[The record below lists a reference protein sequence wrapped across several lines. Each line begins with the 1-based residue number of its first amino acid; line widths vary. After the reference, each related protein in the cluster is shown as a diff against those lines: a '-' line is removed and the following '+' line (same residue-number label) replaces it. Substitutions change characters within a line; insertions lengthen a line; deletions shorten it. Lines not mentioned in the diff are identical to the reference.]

1 MAGKVDDGDIVTVAP
16 LGDHALER
24 GEIVL
29 CKVRGREFL
38 HLVKAVDG
46 DRYLIGNNRG
56 GTNGWVSRSSI
67 YGRATDVR
75 RP

>member
-46 DRYLIGNNRG
+46 DRYLIGTTEVAPTVG
-56 GTNGWVSRSSI
+56 SADPRS
-67 YGRATDVR
+67 TDVR
-75 RP
+75 LT